1 MEVYLWR
8 EISRHLKK
16 IRFEFE
22 NIKRDT
28 SKDTLEMRRDKLNG
42 LFEDLIKQIEKLES
56 LKESEDKPSDPAELE
71 TLQAEFDSLK

>member
-28 SKDTLEMRRDKLNG
+28 SKETLEKRRKKIDG
-42 LFEDLIKQIEKLES
+42 LFGTLIE
-56 LKESEDKPSDPAELE
+56 
-71 TLQAEFDSLK
+71 